1 MDRTQGFYH
10 ERETETPSARKN
22 RQWLTIRAVVEAA
35 TSFDGEFRERLADA
49 GIVPDEIRSMEDFTS
64 IPVLRK
70 KELSR
75 LQREK
80 GLSWF
85 LSGTPGSLSRIYQ
98 SPGPIYDPE
107 GRQPDFWGWAEA
119 FYAAGFRAGDLAQ
132 MTFSYHLTPA
142 GLMLE
147 EPLRALGCAVIPA
160 GPGNSAVQLQLLQ
173 ELPVTG
179 FVGMTSFLKTLGQK
193 AMEQGLDPAKDFG
206 LRVGFVAAE
215 RLPESLRTEVQDM
228 FGMIIRQ
235 GYGTADAGCI
245 AYECAEL
252 GGMHLSGRCLVEIC
266 DPATGRPVPPGE
278 LGEVVVTPFT
288 VDYPLV
294 RLATGDLSRLSEAP
308 CACGRTSA
316 KLMGILGRVDDTAKV
331 RGQFVYP
338 SQVAAAMTRF
348 PQILRHQVV
357 VGNPGGK
364 DRLTLRI
371 ETTGPVDTIEVAAA
385 FQETAKLRPA
395 VTVLGLGETIPEG
408 APALVDERTY
418 D

>member
-371 ETTGPVDTIEVAAA
+371 ETNGPVDTIEVAAA

>member
-10 ERETETPSARKN
+10 ERETESANTRAA
-22 RQWLTIRAVVEAA
+22 RQWNALQAVVARAA
-35 TSFDGEFRERLADA
+35 SFDGEFRERLATA
-49 GIVPDEIRSMEDFTS
+49 SIVPDEIRSLDDFTS

-70 KELSR
+70 KDLSR

-80 GLSWF
+80 GLPWF
-85 LSGTPGSLSRIYQ
+85 LSCAPGTLSRIYQ

-107 GRQPDFWGWAEA
+107 GREPDYWGWAEA

-179 FVGMTSFLKTLGQK
+179 FVGMTSFLRTLGEK
-193 AMEQGLDPAKDFG
+193 ALEKGLDPKRDFR

-215 RLPESLRTEVQDM
+215 RLPETLRSEVQDM
-228 FGMIIRQ
+228 FGMVIRQ
-235 GYGTADAGCI
+235 GYGTADVGCI
-245 AYECAEL
+245 AYECREL
-252 GGMHLSGRCLVEIC
+252 GGMHLSGRCYVEIC
-266 DPATGRPVPPGE
+266 DPVTGLPVQPGE
-278 LGEVVVTPFT
+278 TGEVVVTPFT
-288 VDYPLV
+288 RDYPLV

-308 CACGRTSA
+308 CACGRTSP

-331 RGQFVYP
+331 KGQFIYP
-338 SQVAAAMTRF
+338 SQVAAAMARF

-357 VGNPGGK
+357 VDNAGGR
-364 DRLTLRI
+364 DNLTLRI
-371 ETTGPVDTIEVAAA
+371 ETNGPVDTAAVAAA

-408 APALVDERTY
+408 GPALVDERTY